1 MKKIIVFSVLMASL
15 LIQSTTVLLAAG
27 NKPHGHKYYVRHSK
41 HHKAHK
47 LQRPHGYIDATY
59 QN

>member
-1 MKKIIVFSVLMASL
+1 MKKTVIFSVLMASL

-27 NKPHGHKYYVRHSK
+27 NKPHGHKHYVRHSK
-41 HHKAHK
+41 HHKWHK
-47 LQRPHGYIDATY
+47 VQRPHGFIDATY